1 MCLCYP
7 ELVVSHLDPLSGS
20 CHSVEIWVSLW
31 ALQERVSSWYP
42 LGLLWWMWREHLL
55 HPSAVLWECPGD
67 HMVCPYWTSCL
78 INITFLDHSRLS
90 ILYQNKAWDRVLRTK
105 KKKKKQYTELNPGE
119 KWRKWAEWHRHTFTK
134 HLPCS
139 GNRQSQIWLAR
150 AVVLIL
156 HNCDSLIQFLMTWT
170 IKLFPLLLHNCNF
183 ATVMSLNVNIWY
195 AGYPVQGL
203 WPTGW
208 ERTTDIV
215 VDKAEAFSA
224 F

>member
-7 ELVVSHLDPLSGS
+7 ELIVSHLDPLSGS

-90 ILYQNKAWDRVLRTK
+90 ILYQNKAWHRVRRTN
-105 KKKKKQYTELNPGE
+105 KQTKRTVHRIKPGREMEKVGRMTQAHIYKAPALLWEQTESDMIGQS
-119 KWRKWAEWHRHTFTK
+119 
-134 HLPCS
+134 S
-139 GNRQSQIWLAR
+139 GSPP
-150 AVVLIL
+150 
-156 HNCDSLIQFLMTWT
+156 S
-170 IKLFPLLLHNCNF
+170 
-183 ATVMSLNVNIWY
+183 
-195 AGYPVQGL
+195 
-203 WPTGW
+203 
-208 ERTTDIV
+208 
-215 VDKAEAFSA
+215 
-224 F
+224 